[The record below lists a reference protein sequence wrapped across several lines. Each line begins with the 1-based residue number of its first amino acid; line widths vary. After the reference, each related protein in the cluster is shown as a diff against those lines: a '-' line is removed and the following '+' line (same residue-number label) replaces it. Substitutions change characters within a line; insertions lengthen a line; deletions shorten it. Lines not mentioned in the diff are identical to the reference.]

1 MAIKKAFVIKDGL
14 EVNSDVLIVSS
25 QTKNVGIGSTI
36 PRVELDLRGRF
47 IATDSYLTG
56 ISTVINELN
65 VGSNGTVLTALG
77 SGSVGVGTAL
87 PNYLLDVRSSVSTGQ
102 TALYVQGDSNITGK
116 LDIGGS
122 ISFSGFT
129 ALNANITGIATI
141 GTVQISSGIVT
152 ATSTSGVVT
161 YYGDGS
167 KLTNVAASS
176 AVYAINSGIATYAT
190 SSGISSTATYATSSG
205 IATYATRAGISTY
218 ATNAGVSTYATSSGI
233 ATYATSSG
241 ISTTATYATSSGIAT
256 YATSSGI
263 ATYATRAGVS
273 TYATSSGIATYATS
287 SGISSTLTA
296 TASVNTTGI
305 ITASSFVGNGSGLT
319 NLPTVF
325 SGIATSVIG
334 GIASV
339 TQLNVSGVSTFTN
352 GPVLVGVATATGTA
366 SQPLQVTGGAYVSGN
381 LGVGVTNPQEK
392 LHIYGGN
399 VTSLEITADSEPN
412 INFNTTD
419 GLRNA
424 TLFNSYGSV
433 GLVGYGPS
441 SNYILYHN
449 NSSGVL
455 NNQYTYFQVAGQE
468 VLRLVPGTAL
478 IGSGT
483 STGTASQKLQ
493 VTGGAYVS
501 GNFGIGSTNPSQ
513 PLHVQG
519 NARVTGGIYDSNNQ
533 IGTSGQVLQSIG
545 TGISWTTFSGGAT
558 LSNDT
563 TTNASY
569 YPTFSS
575 ATSGTYTTAY
585 VSDTKCTFNPSTGT
599 LSATQFTSLSDAT
612 QKTNV
617 RPIENPIEITKQLDG
632 VRFDWINT
640 NKPSLGLIAQE
651 VEKVLP
657 ELVETNSDG
666 IKSVSY
672 SNMVGLLIEAI
683 KEQQIRIEELER
695 KLNV

>member
-14 EVNSDVLIVSS
+14 EVNSDVLIVSG

-65 VGSNGTVLTALG
+65 VGTNGTVLTALG

-102 TALYVQGDSNITGK
+102 TALYVQGDTSVTGK

-141 GTVQISSGIVT
+141 GTVKIFSGIVT

-167 KLTNVAASS
+167 KLTNISASS

-190 SSGISSTATYATSSG
+190 SSGISSTATYALT
-205 IATYATRAGISTY
+205 AGIST
-218 ATNAGVSTYATSSGI
+218 A
-233 ATYATSSG
+233 ATYATS
-241 ISTTATYATSSGIAT
+241 AGIAT

-263 ATYATRAGVS
+263 ATYATSAGISSALTAAASVNTTGIITAAS
-273 TYATSSGIATYATS
+273 FVGNGSGLTNVPISGIATYATS
-287 SGISSTLTA
+287 SGTA
-296 TASVNTTGI
+296 TYATS
-305 ITASSFVGNGSGLT
+305 
-319 NLPTVF
+319 
-325 SGIATSVIG
+325 SGIATSVMG

-339 TQLNVSGVSTFTN
+339 AQLNVSGVSTFSGITTYTASLFGTTASFTGVVTALSFSGSGAN
-352 GPVLVGVATATGTA
+352 LTGLVAGVGIATAGGTVGTGATFLDFRGSGISTVTVSSGIA
-366 SQPLQVTGGAYVSGN
+366 TINISGGGGGGVTISDDISTNATRYLTFTDSTSGSISAANVSSTNLQFNPLSGN
-381 LGVGVTNPQEK
+381 L
-392 LHIYGGN
+392 
-399 VTSLEITADSEPN
+399 A
-412 INFNTTD
+412 
-419 GLRNA
+419 
-424 TLFNSYGSV
+424 
-433 GLVGYGPS
+433 
-441 SNYILYHN
+441 
-449 NSSGVL
+449 
-455 NNQYTYFQVAGQE
+455 
-468 VLRLVPGTAL
+468 
-478 IGSGT
+478 
-483 STGTASQKLQ
+483 
-493 VTGGAYVS
+493 
-501 GNFGIGSTNPSQ
+501 
-513 PLHVQG
+513 
-519 NARVTGGIYDSNNQ
+519 
-533 IGTSGQVLQSIG
+533 
-545 TGISWTTFSGGAT
+545 
-558 LSNDT
+558 
-563 TTNASY
+563 
-569 YPTFSS
+569 
-575 ATSGTYTTAY
+575 
-585 VSDTKCTFNPSTGT
+585 
-599 LSATQFTSLSDAT
+599 ATQFTSLSDAT

-632 VRFDWINT
+632 VRFDWINN

-683 KEQQIRIEELER
+683 KEQQVRIEELER
-695 KLNV
+695 KLDA